1 MMIRSKKLKKIFH
14 IACAVGVALNTVMIV
29 HNIVIDNLDW
39 ALLNFSSGLVLLISY
54 ENGRNEND
62 EQ

>member
-1 MMIRSKKLKKIFH
+1 MMILSKKLKKIIH
-14 IACAVGVALNTVMIV
+14 IACAVGVSLNTVMIV
-29 HNIVIDNLDW
+29 HSVVVDNLEW
-39 ALLNFSSGLVLLISY
+39 ALLNFLSGLVLLISY

>member
-1 MMIRSKKLKKIFH
+1 MMILSKKLKKIIH
-14 IACAVGVALNTVMIV
+14 IACAAGVALNTVMIV
-29 HNIVIDNLDW
+29 HNVVVDDLEW
-39 ALLNFSSGLVLLISY
+39 ALLNFLSGLVLLISY